1 MRISDD
7 TDTATRQLLEEI
19 MALRAA
25 VKDLAEDLEIMLHNA
40 ESPLMSKTYLERVKD
55 KENAQS
61 TLARHKDLIDG
72 L

>member
-25 VKDLAEDLEIMLHNA
+25 VKDLAEAMKWARPRLNFKSI
-40 ESPLMSKTYLERVKD
+40 D
-55 KENAQS
+55 KETFGVMKITPIDYA
-61 TLARHKDLIDG
+61 LARHKDLIDG